1 MEQVESIPFSEL
13 IAGMLLYKKSYTSLE
28 IAIVLSKLEEYGI
41 VVDDENDDLSIIS
54 CCVEMNSNYGFCLKK
69 CLNYSTILFPGVEVS
84 DFLKIHT
91 NDKVLLIIGD
101 SIENFISQE
110 TSMSRT
116 ITYNSSRE
124 ISLFSILKNKV
135 LSKRK
140 KNYECYYS
148 RNNIILR

>member
-13 IAGMLLYKKSYTSLE
+13 IAGMLLYKRSYTSLE
-28 IAIVLSKLEEYGI
+28 IAMVLSKLEEYGI
-41 VVDDENDDLSIIS
+41 VVDDENDNLNIIS
-54 CCVEMNSNYGFCLKK
+54 CCVEMNSNYGFCLKDGL
-69 CLNYSTILFPGVEVS
+69 CYNTILFSGVEVS

-110 TSMSRT
+110 TSMSRVT
-116 ITYNSSRE
+116 AYNGSRE
-124 ISLFSILKNKV
+124 ISLLSILKNKV

-140 KNYECYYS
+140 KNYGCFYS
-148 RNNIILR
+148 RTI